1 MSPENI
7 IERLGGAAAVAAAL
21 RAKGFK
27 LGDKAVEQWIRRSSI
42 PGGWHAHLLAI
53 SRERGLAL
61 SAEDLL
67 SATSLKRAS

>member
-7 IERLGGAAAVAAAL
+7 IERLGGVEAVAGAL

-42 PGGWHAHLLAI
+42 PGGWHVHLLAV
-53 SRERGLAL
+53 SRDRGEPLL
-61 SAEDLL
+61 AEDLL
-67 SATSLKRAS
+67 SATSLRRAS